1 MSQQAIAPRRGSYN
15 EIPARPLRRLCLYF
29 TGIVLLARSVV
40 RQSVGGIGILAT
52 LLWSG
57 ALIYA
62 ALEAGK
68 RGAA

>member
-1 MSQQAIAPRRGSYN
+1 MSQQAIAPRRGSNN
-15 EIPARPLRRLCLYF
+15 EIPARPLRRFCLYC
-29 TGIVLLARSVV
+29 TGIVLLTRSVV
-40 RQSVGGIGILAT
+40 RQSVGGIGILVT

-68 RGAA
+68 RDAA

>member
-1 MSQQAIAPRRGSYN
+1 MSQQVIAPRRGSNN
-15 EIPARPLRRLCLYF
+15 EIPARPLKRVCLYC
-29 TGIVLLARSVV
+29 TAIVLLTRSVV
-40 RQSVGGIGILAT
+40 RQSVGGIGILVT

-68 RGAA
+68 REAG